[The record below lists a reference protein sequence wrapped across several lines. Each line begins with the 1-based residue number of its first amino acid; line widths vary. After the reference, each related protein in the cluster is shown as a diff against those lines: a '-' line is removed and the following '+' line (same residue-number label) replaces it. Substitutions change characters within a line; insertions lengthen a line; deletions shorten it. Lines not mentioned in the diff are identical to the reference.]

1 MSDDPRRRAAHYRLG
16 DDPAPDTSRAPD
28 PDAADEVD
36 EGAAPARGRR
46 PEDQALY
53 VDGQIRAAIARG
65 DFDDLPLSGK
75 PLPPRVFRHD
85 PDWWLK
91 QLIERENVSG
101 VLPPALALRKEDA
114 ELDDLLDS
122 TGSEERVR
130 EMLADFNRRVVEAR
144 RQLQGGPPVITA
156 TRDVDDEVRAW
167 RERLRRR
174 AAARP
179 SPPPPRRVSWR
190 DRLRAR
196 RGGARD

>member
-16 DDPAPDTSRAPD
+16 EDPAPDTSRAPD
-28 PDAADEVD
+28 ADDVAAETS
-36 EGAAPARGRR
+36 PPPRGRR
-46 PEDQALY
+46 PEDQTLY
-53 VDGQIRAAIARG
+53 VDGQVRAAIARG
-65 DFDDLPLSGK
+65 DFDDLPLAGK
-75 PLPPRVFRHD
+75 PLPPRVYRHD

-101 VLPPALALRKEDA
+101 VLPPALALRREDA
-114 ELDDLLDS
+114 ELDDLLDT

-156 TRDVDDEVRAW
+156 TRDVEHEVRLW

-179 SPPPPRRVSWR
+179 SPPPQRSSWW
-190 DRLRAR
+190 AR
-196 RGGARD
+196 RRRRPDRG